1 IICLK
6 KSIPHRVK
14 EIGAMPDYPL
24 FTKLIKEKTNID
36 LTLYKETQMKRR
48 LTSLRDKRGYDQFES
63 YYHAIVNDQVLME
76 EFLDKMTI
84 NVSEFFRNAK
94 RWEVLEKEILPE
106 LLKRNPHLRI
116 WSAACSTGDEPYS
129 IAMILS
135 QLTDLKN
142 VSILATDIDEKIL
155 ERAKKGIYTERALKE
170 VPERLKR
177 RYFTYKDSLY
187 TINDKL
193 KKSITF
199 KAHNL
204 LHDPYPKGF
213 DLIVCRNV
221 MIYFTSEAKEKI
233 YHQFSDSL
241 VNEGVFFVGSTEQI
255 FTPEKYNL
263 ELLQTFFYQKSDS

>member
-1 IICLK
+1 
-6 KSIPHRVK
+6 
-14 EIGAMPDYPL
+14 MPDYPL

-221 MIYFTSEAKEKI
+221 MIYFTSEAKEQI